1 MRFKIKDWANSY
13 YCFEVGDGSCY
24 TVHLTPCEHGG
35 IYVIE
40 GNVKNNSLWIWF
52 KGEEVQDC
60 EIRHLCGNDNDYTKR
75 AILKI
80 MWFHHSER
88 MKHA

>member
-1 MRFKIKDWANSY
+1 MRFKISDWANSY
-13 YCFEVGDGSCY
+13 YCFEVGDGTRY
-24 TVHLTPCEHGG
+24 TVHLTPNEHGG

-40 GNVKNNSLWIWF
+40 GNVKNTSLWIWF
-52 KGEEVQDC
+52 EGEEEEDC
-60 EIRHLCGNDNDYTKR
+60 EIRHLCGNNNEYTKR

-88 MKHA
+88 LKE